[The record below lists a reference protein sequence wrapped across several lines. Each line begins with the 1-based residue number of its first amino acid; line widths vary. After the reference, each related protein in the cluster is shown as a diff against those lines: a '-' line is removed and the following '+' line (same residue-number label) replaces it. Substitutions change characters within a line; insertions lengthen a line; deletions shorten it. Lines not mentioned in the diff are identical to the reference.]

1 MLAVVV
7 TVAGVCLPSATDT
20 GAVAT
25 LALTCMYNRIP
36 VGSQEN
42 YRDLFGQA
50 LKAIVENI
58 SLRIKADGII
68 GDVYS
73 TGLAMQVTTSHM
85 LLI

>member
-1 MLAVVV
+1 MVVIV
-7 TVAGVCLPSATDT
+7 VGICLSSATDT

-50 LKAIVENI
+50 LKVIVDNI

-68 GDVYS
+68 GDIYS
-73 TGLAMQVTTSHM
+73 TGLAMQVIISYM

>member
-1 MLAVVV
+1 MIVV
-7 TVAGVCLPSATDT
+7 GVCLHSATDT

-25 LALTCMYNRIP
+25 LALTCMYNKIP

-68 GDVYS
+68 GDIYS
-73 TGLAMQVTTSHM
+73 TGLAMQVTY
-85 LLI
+85 LFLI